1 MSVPRY
7 GSYRDSGVEWLGE
20 VPSHWA
26 VPKLK
31 QLATFIGG
39 GTPSRDKPELWNGEI
54 PWVSPK
60 DMKSEALSD
69 SEERLTD
76 LGLAVSAANLV
87 RPGAVLMVVRSGIL
101 RHTIPVAVNL
111 ASVALNQDMKA
122 IVFESK
128 QCLPWFFL
136 RWVQGFNTALIN
148 AVCKQGATVESI
160 EHDYLR
166 EVQFPLPPLPEQ
178 AAIAAFLDRETAK
191 IDALV
196 EEQRRLIALLA
207 EKRQAVISHAV
218 TKGLDPT
225 VPMKDSG
232 VEGLG
237 EVPAHWEVKRLKHLG
252 CFSAGAGFPDR
263 EQGLEG
269 EALSFHKVNA
279 LGKAGPDGYLL
290 PSENT
295 ISIETAL
302 RLRAFVFPP
311 DAIVFAKI
319 GAALLLGRLRMLRVP
334 ACLDN
339 NMMGFVVQSPNKF
352 RYIRYLMSQIRF
364 DLIANPGAVPSL
376 NESQIANLAFA
387 IPCSVEQEK
396 ITIYLDNEIFRSD
409 ALTAEA
415 QAAIT
420 LLQERRAALISAAV
434 TGKIDVRG
442 LGPAVEE
449 AA

>member
-7 GSYRDSGVEWLGE
+7 DSYRDSGVEWLGE

-26 VPKLK
+26 VVPLK
-31 QLATFIGG
+31 AATSCNDEVLGEASDPSIEIEYIEISDVSPELGVTGSSVYAFSEA
-39 GTPSRDKPELWNGEI
+39 PSRARRIVRDGDVIVSTVRTYLRAIAPIVRPPANLIASTGFAVIRPRRIAQSYLGYLFFAEYLIAEI
-54 PWVSPK
+54 ISRSAGVSYPAINA
-60 DMKSEALSD
+60 SEIM
-69 SEERLTD
+69 RLT
-76 LGLAVSAANLV
+76 V
-87 RPGAVLMVVRSGIL
+87 
-101 RHTIPVAVNL
+101 
-111 ASVALNQDMKA
+111 
-122 IVFESK
+122 
-128 QCLPWFFL
+128 
-136 RWVQGFNTALIN
+136 
-148 AVCKQGATVESI
+148 
-160 EHDYLR
+160 
-166 EVQFPLPPLPEQ
+166 PLPPLPEQ

-232 VEGLG
+232 VEWLG

-279 LGKAGPDGYLL
+279 LGKAGSDGYLL

-319 GAALLLGRLRMLRVP
+319 GAALLLGRLRVLRVP

-339 NMMGFVVQSPNKF
+339 NMMGFVVQTPNKSS
-352 RYIRYLMSQIRF
+352 YIRYLMSQIRF

-387 IPCSVEQEK
+387 IPCSAEQEK
-396 ITIYLDNEIFRSD
+396 ITTYLDNEILRSD

-415 QAAIT
+415 QSAIT

>member
-1 MSVPRY
+1 MSFPEFPFY
-7 GSYRDSGVEWLGE
+7 KPSNLGWLGAI
-20 VPSHWA
+20 PSHWEMTRIKRSIPFTVGWTPPTGKDEFYEGTA
-26 VPKLK
+26 SW
-31 QLATFIGG
+31 ANIGDMQ
-39 GTPSRDKPELWNGEI
+39 SRIISETQKSISDEAIRVANISL
-54 PWVSPK
+54 SPK
-60 DMKSEALSD
+60 GSLLFSFKLSIGRVAFAGVDIYTNEAISTFYDGFGFDLRFAYYSFPIFIVMNASE
-69 SEERLTD
+69 
-76 LGLAVSAANLV
+76 NIY
-87 RPGAVLMVVRSGIL
+87 GAKM
-101 RHTIPVAVNL
+101 
-111 ASVALNQDMKA
+111 LNQDLIKNA
-122 IVFESK
+122 I
-128 QCLPWFFL
+128 LPM
-136 RWVQGFNTALIN
+136 
-148 AVCKQGATVESI
+148 
-160 EHDYLR
+160 
-166 EVQFPLPPLPEQ
+166 PPLPEQ
-178 AAIAAFLDRETAK
+178 VAIAAFLDRETAK